1 MQKSYIENYANYYN
15 LKKSGTIYLN
25 EKYEH
30 VMSVIDGK
38 IFYKLTETKWNICK
52 SGDLLISII
61 NNIPLHNQ

>member
-38 IFYKLTETKWNICK
+38 IFYKLTETKWNTCK

-61 NNIPLHNQ
+61 NNIPLHN